1 MLILIIEYIT
11 DDEMDIGW
19 GFFYVLIFTT
29 LMFGS
34 AYFRNRFIFEG
45 YNTSINLRKT
55 LTIALYNK
63 MERLTIKS
71 LTETDSGKVISII
84 SGDLQAMARPLCFS
98 SIILAA
104 PFVNLTAYIVL
115 AITSGIE
122 YALITFAW
130 WILLI
135 ILQHYASSL
144 TKKMRSSES
153 SYNDE
158 RQKLV
163 TDMIVGA
170 RTIKAYGWENHYMKK
185 ITAARKSQAYYVFW

>member
-1 MLILIIEYIT
+1 M
-11 DDEMDIGW
+11 
-19 GFFYVLIFTT
+19 
-29 LMFGS
+29 
-34 AYFRNRFIFEG
+34 
-45 YNTSINLRKT
+45 
-55 LTIALYNK
+55 
-63 MERLTIKS
+63 TIKS

-84 SGDLQAMARPLCFS
+84 SGDLQAIARPLCFT

-115 AITSGIE
+115 AITSGVE

-135 ILQHYASSL
+135 ILQHYASQM
-144 TKKMRSSES
+144 TKRMRGMES

-158 RQKLV
+158 RQRLV

-170 RTIKAYGWENHYMKK
+170 RTIKAYGWENHYMDK
-185 ITAARKSQAYYVFW
+185 IRNARKN

>member
-1 MLILIIEYIT
+1 MLILIIGYIS
-11 DDEMDIGW
+11 DDDAEVKW
-19 GFFYVLIFTT
+19 GVIYVSIFTF
-29 LMFGS
+29 LMFMS
-34 AYFRNRFIFEG
+34 AYFSNRFIFEG
-45 YNTSINLRKT
+45 YNTSANLRKT
-55 LTIALYNK
+55 ITVALYNK
-63 MERLTIKS
+63 VQRLTIKS

-84 SGDLQAMARPLCFS
+84 SGDLQAIARPLCFT

-115 AITSGIE
+115 AITSGVE

-135 ILQHYASSL
+135 ILQHYASQM
-144 TKKMRSSES
+144 TKRMRGMES

-158 RQKLV
+158 RQRLV

-170 RTIKAYGWENHYMKK
+170 RTIKAYGWENHYMDK
-185 ITAARKSQAYYVFW
+185 IRNARKN